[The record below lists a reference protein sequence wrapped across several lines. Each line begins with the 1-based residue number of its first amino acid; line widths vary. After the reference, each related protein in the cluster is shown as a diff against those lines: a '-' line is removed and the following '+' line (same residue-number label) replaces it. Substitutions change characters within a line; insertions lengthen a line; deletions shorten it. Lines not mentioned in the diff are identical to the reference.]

1 MRFLSIKPSVRTA
14 IRIAFAGTLA
24 VSVVG
29 CYWLRYY
36 DLLET
41 HVSLMQGMA
50 NDTAEAVQ
58 AGVYRPQALES
69 ERLRYPLLRAR
80 QFKAISE
87 DWDGIEASRDAFGR
101 FVDSYAVFV
110 DTIDRVRF
118 DGVNS
123 REKHQIVKTVSA
135 VNEAAASVE
144 DCVMCER
151 DEDAARCERCAQNPL
166 ADLSTT
172 M

>member
-1 MRFLSIKPSVRTA
+1 MRFLSIKASLVRPV
-14 IRIAFAGTLA
+14 IRIAFAGLLA
-24 VSVVG
+24 VGVVG

-41 HVSLMQGMA
+41 HVALMQGMA

-87 DWDGIEASRDAFGR
+87 DWDGIEASRGAFGG
-101 FVDSYAVFV
+101 FVDSYAMFV
-110 DTIDRVRF
+110 DTVDRVRV
-118 DGVNS
+118 DGVDA
-123 REKHQIVKTVSA
+123 REKRQIVKSVRA
-135 VNEAAASVE
+135 VNQAAAAV
-144 DCVMCER
+144 R
-151 DEDAARCERCAQNPL
+151 DRVVREIE
-166 ADLSTT
+166 SGG
-172 M
+172 